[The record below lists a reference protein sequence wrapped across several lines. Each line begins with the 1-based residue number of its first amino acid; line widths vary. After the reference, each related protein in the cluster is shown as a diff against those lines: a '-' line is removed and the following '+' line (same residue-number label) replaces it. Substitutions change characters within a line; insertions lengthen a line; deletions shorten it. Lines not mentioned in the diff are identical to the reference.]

1 MCCNTDWNNKLKRYE
16 SKVSSILLLL
26 YFCVR
31 KKYHNTFFF
40 SNIHVQAKLTHVYQS
55 FGLTLLCNTV
65 FLFCSNIF
73 NDNIFWHFSTTM
85 PIDFLWNTTV
95 CWTNKYNNALIWT
108 TEQYKCKS
116 ALNNENKNITPPHL
130 PKNSTRKKH
139 SICNK
144 WSLLIQSLLK

>member
-1 MCCNTDWNNKLKRYE
+1 MRAKSLLFFFFCIF
-16 SKVSSILLLL
+16 VSE
-26 YFCVR
+26 R
-31 KKYHNTFFF
+31 NMTTPFFF

-130 PKNSTRKKH
+130 PKNRTRKKH
-139 SICNK
+139 WICNK